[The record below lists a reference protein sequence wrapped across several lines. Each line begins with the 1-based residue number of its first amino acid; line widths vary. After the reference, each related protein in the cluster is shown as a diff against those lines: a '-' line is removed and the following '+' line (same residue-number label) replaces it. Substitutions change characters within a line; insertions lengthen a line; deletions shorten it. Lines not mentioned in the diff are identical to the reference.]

1 MQKITAENV
10 VEEIEVLIGKGDKSQ
25 NRGEIGFTP
34 RSKELLKMPF

>member
-34 RSKELLKMPF
+34 SFKKSY